1 MLSWEAF
8 QAYLEQERAELTR
21 TLQLS
26 FSLEAVAEA
35 EGLQLDP
42 QALQDNLEMH
52 ISERMRQ
59 GEDKE
64 GLMEL
69 KADPAFRNVFEAQYV
84 REVVLRWIIDHAEVE
99 WTDQPT
105 E

>member
-1 MLSWEAF
+1 M
-8 QAYLEQERAELTR
+8 
-21 TLQLS
+21 
-26 FSLEAVAEA
+26 AEA

-84 REVVLRWIIDHAEVE
+84 REVVLRWIIDHAEVT
-99 WTDQPT
+99 WRDQPT

>member
-1 MLSWEAF
+1 MA
-8 QAYLEQERAELTR
+8 
-21 TLQLS
+21 
-26 FSLEAVAEA
+26 
-35 EGLQLDP
+35 
-42 QALQDNLEMH
+42 DNLEMH

-69 KADPAFRNVFEAQYV
+69 KEDPAFRNVFEAQYV
-84 REVVLRWIIDHAEVE
+84 REVVLRWILDHADVE
-99 WTDQPT
+99 WTEQPA